1 MNKKVIVIII
11 AICIIAA
18 FTIPA
23 FISENDSSKTDD
35 KSDFKI
41 KIESGGTWRLDLI
54 VDGGNGSRTI
64 NLGKIDSASITFNQ
78 YRGGPSTISL
88 LDGDDTVINRGR
100 APNEGFATVYFYH
113 KA

>member
-35 KSDFKI
+35 THHQHLSAHPRRSDGCQGAVQDAALRHH
-41 KIESGGTWRLDLI
+41 SAGADRRLP
-54 VDGGNGSRTI
+54 
-64 NLGKIDSASITFNQ
+64 A
-78 YRGGPSTISL
+78 
-88 LDGDDTVINRGR
+88 
-100 APNEGFATVYFYH
+100 
-113 KA
+113 